1 MIKENQKLLN
11 RMNVLTDAAAALVA
25 VAAAYLFVFMLLDF
39 DRNYPFTDYL
49 RLALIF
55 IPVQLLTYA
64 CMGLY
69 GSFRS
74 KSFATELGRLFGA
87 FLLDGLA
94 LITLLYVVRVIN
106 FSRWALAV
114 FLALDFLIVTIKR
127 FVLRKT
133 LRRFRE
139 NGYNRKYVLI
149 VGSGQ
154 AAQEYL
160 RTIREQ
166 SWLGYE
172 CAGCVA
178 DSPLAGTKLLGG
190 MDSLLKVLEERSYDE
205 VVCALGSDESS
216 QLANAVEA
224 CELTGTK
231 ISVIPSIYKYM
242 SSSPAIDVVGN
253 IPMMN
258 IRRIPLDNIGNAAL
272 KRAVDIIGS
281 LLLLVLTSPL
291 MLVSMLIIR
300 ITMGG
305 KVIFK
310 QQRVGLN
317 KKIFTMYKLRSMK
330 DSAEKDTAWSKDSDP
345 RRTKFGAFIR
355 KFSIDELPQLINVLK
370 GDMSLVGPRPE
381 IPFYVND
388 FKDKI
393 PMYMIK
399 HQVKPGMTGLAQ
411 INGYRGDTSIE
422 KRIEFDVQYIENW
435 SFFMDISILLRTAF
449 SGFMNKE
456 KLTRKKKT
464 KPYRP
469 EKYNMNNKAK
479 TDLMALAMFLPSIIA
494 LAFIP
499 VILRI
504 TSVTTTLKQTY
515 MYNGGTVISDGN
527 STAYQLIDVYSQGKS
542 LAVIVL
548 AIIMIFMALICCL
561 SLFRRI
567 EKRSLVYVGAS
578 VVFIVMTLA
587 SALMSDYSQIA
598 FAGEYD
604 RAEGFWTTACYFVM
618 FLFSMYAF
626 RTSGNFKFLMYG
638 LFFCVGVNF
647 ILGVTQVTGHNLL
660 QQDWFMNII
669 ADSSLRGNLSTEG
682 YYTAATLANGALY
695 HSNYMGSFTGLVVPL
710 LTVMSMYAENKLQR
724 ILCIAFDAM
733 AVFLL
738 VGSAARSGIVAVIAA
753 LVVGVI
759 VFARQIAKHWKPCVI
774 LVASAAV
781 VFVGANF
788 ALNNQ
793 LFSRLP
799 SLVSDAV
806 GLFVPSSEEDSDL
819 FSKLPLREISTP
831 AGGKLVLTGQDE
843 TVTVGFDSERQDYTF
858 TNSAGET
865 LMPAYWYT
873 FNDEYS
879 ELKIKADYTNKIF
892 TVTAGTLTKRFT
904 PNSDGILIGD
914 DGLGKTF
921 SDDGLYSL
929 DASNLGVLCAQL
941 SNGIT
946 AYIEYEPENG
956 MLYFTENDGETPMP
970 GVLTYWLPGT
980 LDNVYLRTEASSQ
993 GYVRDVIAM
1002 YFGDDPHNSLFF
1014 ELLNEKKIEMIHF
1027 RTADPMLPVNA
1038 DSIGFEGK
1046 EELGSSRGY
1055 IWSRTLPLLK
1065 NCLVTGYGA
1074 DTFTYVFP
1082 QNDMLAKY
1090 YSYKQFGQG
1099 FYITVDK
1106 PHNLYLQIFFS
1117 NGLLALIAFL
1127 AIVLFYLVDCFRL
1140 YALRK
1145 SYRPEQAMGA
1155 AVMLGIVGY
1164 LTAGL
1169 FNDSVVS
1176 VAPVFWILLGTGA
1189 ALNTINRRMDKNV
1202 ELDEEYAPVEEEPL
1216 PTPEQTQHDRDA
1228 AAAGE
1233 ILAAAIRSEQQKK
1246 IEERRKTMENFSR
1259 DDVNALLS
1267 DIRAM
1272 KQEKTAESSEQPENA
1287 GDTPENTGADDD
1299 NG

>member
-1 MIKENQKLLN
+1 MIKENQRLLN
-11 RMNVLTDAAAALVA
+11 RVNVVTDAVAALAA
-25 VAAAYLFVFMLLDF
+25 VAAAYLIVFILLDF

-55 IPVQLLTYA
+55 IPVQLITYA

-94 LITLLYVVRVIN
+94 LVALLYVVRIIN

-114 FLALDFLIVTIKR
+114 FLVMDLLIVTLKR

-133 LRRFRE
+133 LRKFRE
-139 NGYNRKYVLI
+139 SGYNRKHVLI
-149 VGSGQ
+149 VGSGD

-166 SWLGYE
+166 RWLGFE

-178 DSPLAGTKLLGG
+178 DSPLPGVKLLGG
-190 MDSLLKVLEERSYDE
+190 MDSLLRVLEERSYDE
-205 VVCALGSDESS
+205 VVCALGSDESR
-216 QLANAVEA
+216 QLAAAVEA

-272 KRAVDIIGS
+272 KRALDIFGS
-281 LLLLVLTSPL
+281 LVLLVLTSPV
-291 MLVSMLIIR
+291 MLVSMLIIKL
-300 ITMGG
+300 TMGG

-317 KKIFTMYKLRSMK
+317 KKIFTMYKLRSMR
-330 DSAEKDTAWSKDSDP
+330 DSAEKDTAWSTENDP

-355 KFSIDELPQLINVLK
+355 KFSIDELPQLVNVLK

-435 SFFMDISILLRTAF
+435 NFFMDISILLRTAF

-456 KLTRKKKT
+456 KLSHRKRKS

-469 EKYNMNNKAK
+469 EKQNMNNKAK

-494 LAFIP
+494 LAFVP

-504 TSVTTTLKQTY
+504 TNITTTFRETY
-515 MYNGGTVISDGN
+515 MYNGGTEATSDG
-527 STAYQLIDVYSQGKS
+527 STVYNLIDTYSQGKA
-542 LAVIVL
+542 LAVLVL

-578 VVFIVMTLA
+578 VVYIVMTLA
-587 SALMSDYSQIA
+587 SAITSEYSQIA
-598 FAGEYD
+598 FSGEYD

-626 RTSGNFKFLMYG
+626 RTSGNFRYLMYG

-647 ILGVTQVTGHNLL
+647 VLGVTQVTGHNLL
-660 QQDWFMNII
+660 QQEWFMNLI
-669 ADSSLRGNLSTEG
+669 ADSTLRGNLSTDG
-682 YYTAATLANGALY
+682 FYTAGKLANGALY
-695 HSNYMGSFTGLVVPL
+695 HSNYMGSFTGLAVPL

-724 ILCIAFDAM
+724 VLCIVFDAM

-738 VGSAARSGIVAVIAA
+738 VGSAARSGVVAVAA
-753 LVVGVI
+753 AFVVGII
-759 VFARQIAKHWKPCVI
+759 VFARQIAKHWKPCLI

-788 ALNNQ
+788 ALKNQ
-793 LFSRLP
+793 LFNRLP
-799 SLVSDAV
+799 SLVNDAV
-806 GLFVPSSEEDSDL
+806 GLFLPSSDEDSDL
-819 FSKLPLREISTP
+819 YSKLPLREISTP
-831 AGGKLVLTGQDE
+831 SGGKLVLTGQTD
-843 TVTVGFDSERQDYTF
+843 TLTVGFDSDRRDYTF
-858 TNSAGET
+858 TNSAGGAVVPT
-865 LMPAYWYT
+865 YDYS
-873 FNDEYS
+873 FNDDYGKLS
-879 ELKIKADYTNKIF
+879 ISADYGSGVF
-892 TVTAGTLTKRFT
+892 TVTAGTMTRKYTLTDS
-904 PNSDGILIGD
+904 NALVGEDGF
-914 DGLGKTF
+914 GKAY
-921 SDDGLYSL
+921 SEDGLYCIE
-929 DASNLGVLCAQL
+929 ASEIGVL
-941 SNGIT
+941 T
-946 AYIEYEPENG
+946 AYLDNGAYVYIECDDDTG
-956 MLYFTENDGETPMP
+956 MLVFTKEDGETPIT
-970 GVLTYWLPGT
+970 GVLTYSFPGT
-980 LDNVYLRTEASSQ
+980 LDDVFLRTEGSDDTS
-993 GYVRDVIAM
+993 GVRDIIAM
-1002 YFGDDPHNSLFF
+1002 YFSGDEHNSLFF
-1014 ELLNEKKIEMIHF
+1014 QMLNQKKIQMIHF
-1027 RTADPMLPVNA
+1027 RTADPMIPVNA
-1038 DSIGFEGK
+1038 DHIGFEGK

-1065 NCLVTGYGA
+1065 NCIITGYGA

-1090 YSYKQFGQG
+1090 YSYKQFGEG

-1106 PHNLYLQIFFS
+1106 PHNMYIQMFLS
-1117 NGLLALIAFL
+1117 NGLIALVAFL
-1127 AIVLFYLVDCFRL
+1127 VIVVFYLVDCFRL

-1145 SYRPEQAMGA
+1145 DYRREQTMGA

-1164 LTAGL
+1164 LAAGM

-1176 VAPVFWILLGTGA
+1176 VAPMFWVLLGTGA
-1189 ALNTINRRMDKNV
+1189 ALNTINRRMDRNV
-1202 ELDEEYAPVEEEPL
+1202 VLDEEYAPVAEEPA
-1216 PTPEQTQHDRDA
+1216 PDPEDAERERTA

-1233 ILAAAIRSEQQKK
+1233 ILAAAIRDSQKNRAK
-1246 IEERRKTMENFSR
+1246 SVSR
-1259 DDVNALLS
+1259 EDVNGLLE

-1272 KQEKTAESSEQPENA
+1272 NRDSAPGEDS
-1287 GDTPENTGADDD
+1287 ADRTEDGND